1 MGNVQTYFSRYI
13 DNFQSNI
20 SSIISNAQLFC
31 EARENLNNNDW
42 KEFYKKTKLTYRI
55 VHTLTKIGNNKVIT
69 HKKYSERLPISIFSL
84 YELLKLKED
93 KLIKCIESGHIN
105 SNTTR
110 FEIEKIRGGEID
122 NIILKKEGTNRFINV
137 RLNNKNFQL
146 KYLKDFTVDLKNL
159 VKKYQDKVLL
169 DVEDFKVEER
179 LEKEKTKLIRR
190 LRHEL
195 DMEKQNS
202 EKKDYRKIYNRFK
215 ERLENLGKD
224 SLEESK
230 KILDNY

>member
-1 MGNVQTYFSRYI
+1 MSVQSYSNRYI
-13 DNFQSNI
+13 TNFNSNI
-20 SSIISNAQLFC
+20 NSIITNALLFT

-55 VHTLTKIGNNKVIT
+55 IQVLTKIGKNKVLT
-69 HKKYSERLPISIFSL
+69 NKKYIDKLPSSVFSL
-84 YELLKLKED
+84 YELLKIKDERLI
-93 KLIKCIESGHIN
+93 KLIDDSKIN

-110 FEIEKIRGGEID
+110 FEIQKLNGLEID
-122 NIILKKEGTNRFINV
+122 SILKREGTNRFINI
-137 RLNNKNFQL
+137 RLNKKSFQL
-146 KYLKDFTVDLKNL
+146 KHLKDFSNDLKNL

>member
-1 MGNVQTYFSRYI
+1 MSVQSYSNRYI
-13 DNFQSNI
+13 TNFNSNI
-20 SSIISNAQLFC
+20 NSIITNALLFT

-55 VHTLTKIGNNKVIT
+55 IQVLTKIGKNKVLT
-69 HKKYSERLPISIFSL
+69 NKKYIDKLPSSVFSL
-84 YELLKLKED
+84 YELLKIKDERLI
-93 KLIKCIESGHIN
+93 KLIDDNKIS

-110 FEIEKIRGGEID
+110 FEIQKLNGLEID
-122 NIILKKEGTNRFINV
+122 SILKREGTNRFINI
-137 RLNNKNFQL
+137 RLNKKSFQL
-146 KYLKDFTVDLKNL
+146 KHLKDFSNDLKNL

-169 DVEDFKVEER
+169 DIEDFKVEER
-179 LEKEKTKLIRR
+179 IEKEKTKLIRR